1 MEVLVRA
8 AESGWV
14 PDPFIRWGIR
24 RLVAERLQ
32 DEKLKSSAGHASTWL
47 DSLDS
52 APIAINTGD
61 ANEQHYE
68 VPPRFFELC
77 LGQHLKY
84 SGCEWSHQAKNLSDA
99 EAYTLNLTCERAEIE
114 NGHRILELGCGWGS
128 LTLWMA
134 KQYPDSQI
142 TAVSNSAPQRRHIMA
157 QAAQRGLTNVEVI
170 TCNMTSFTPEKTF
183 DRIVSVEM
191 FEHMRN
197 WPQLLNHC
205 HSWLNASGKLFLHF
219 FSHQTF
225 CYPFEGEDSSNWMAR
240 EFFTGGMMPSHQLPS
255 QVSSPFEVENSWW
268 TPGTHY
274 AQTAEAWLDNI
285 DANKTDAKNLFKDH
299 FGKDAGRAVQRW
311 RMFFMACAEMFA
323 FEKGTEWGVSHHLLA
338 ANKYQASCE

>member
-1 MEVLVRA
+1 MEALVRA
-8 AESGWV
+8 AESGWI

-24 RLVAERLQ
+24 KLVAERLE
-32 DEKLKSSAGHASTWL
+32 DERVKTSAGNASNWI
-47 DSLDS
+47 DSLDT
-52 APIAINTGD
+52 APIAIHTGD

-84 SGCEWSHQAKNLSDA
+84 SGCEWSQQAKNLSEA
-99 EAYTLNLTCERAEIE
+99 EAYTLKLTCDRAQLE
-114 NGHRILELGCGWGS
+114 NGHHILELGCGWGS

-134 KQYPDSQI
+134 EQYPESTI
-142 TAVSNSAPQRRHIMA
+142 TAVSNSSPQREHIMK
-157 QAAQRGLTNVEVI
+157 QAASRGLTNVEVV
-170 TCNMTSFTPEKTF
+170 TCNMTRFNPEKTF

-205 HSWLNASGKLFLHF
+205 HSWLNPSGKLFLHF

-225 CYPFEGEDSSNWMAR
+225 CYPFEGDDSSNWMAR
-240 EFFTGGMMPSHQLPS
+240 EFFTGGMMPSHYLPRE
-255 QVSSPFEVENSWW
+255 VSSPFALENSWW

-285 DANKTDAKNLFKDH
+285 DANKTDATDLLKDH
-299 FGKDAGRAVQRW
+299 FGKGAGRAVQRW

-323 FEKGTEWGVSHHLLA
+323 FKKGTEWGVSHHLLA
-338 ANKYQASCE
+338 ANKDNPPCE